1 MATKTLTVTE
11 EAYERLKAHK
21 RPGESFTEV
30 VLRLA
35 GDERDVMKGFGAWA
49 DEDIGAAIEE
59 TREELNEDLEER
71 QDELFGQ

>member
-1 MATKTLTVTE
+1 MAAKTLTVTE

-21 RPGESFTEV
+21 RPGESFTDV

-35 GDERDVMKGFGAWA
+35 GDERDVTKGFGAWA
-49 DEDIGAAIEE
+49 DEDIDAAVEE
-59 TREELNEDLEER
+59 TREELNADLAAR